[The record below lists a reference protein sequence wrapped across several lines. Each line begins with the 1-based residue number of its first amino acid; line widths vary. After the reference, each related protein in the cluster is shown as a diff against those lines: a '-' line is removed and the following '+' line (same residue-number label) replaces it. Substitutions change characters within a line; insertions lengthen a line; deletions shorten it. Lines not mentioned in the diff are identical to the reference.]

1 MKPVYLELCG
11 FGPYEEKTAIP
22 FERLSR
28 HGIFLISGDT
38 GAGKT
43 TIFDGICYALFGE
56 ASGAY
61 RSGDSLR
68 SDFMPEEGETYVY
81 LEFFLK
87 EKRYALRRSPQYR
100 RGKKRGKEGYTLE
113 RAQACLWEPEKEPVT
128 GFGAVTRRI
137 EELLGLSLRQFKQI
151 FMIAQGEFQQ
161 VLLADSA
168 SRGEIFRKVFDTEQ
182 YQKLQEGLK
191 EYYLSVK
198 REYDSCKEQ
207 TEGILSQLSFPR
219 GDILSEEQSRCM
231 ENIFRL
237 PEFLRALSLWEKAQK
252 EQYEKKEVW
261 IAGLEKEELERKVQI
276 SRWEDKKEKVK
287 KAEDA
292 SKRAEEEYQKAL
304 LRKEREG
311 ERLELCLE
319 KTGQKESLDR
329 EIFLIEKQ
337 LPQYEQWEIQ
347 KREQEVLSER
357 LRQEEEKMERLSAL
371 EECAERLEE
380 GKTRVEEYEEW
391 EKGFRRFLD
400 GEEKAGKQGKLWR
413 KALLQKEREEE
424 EYRKLEQAYFNGQAG
439 VLAGRLEEGKPCP
452 VCGSLVHPSPAP
464 KEENVPAEEQVQEKK
479 RQLELLDK
487 KAGKEQE
494 QFLIEKAAYEEA
506 KNNLTRLIS
515 RYPQLSEVSP
525 KEGERLFSEKRKEQE
540 QKLLIW
546 EEKLKQAEGEER
558 EILFSKRGKEIMGE
572 RRLQIEQYRLSVKK
586 QEGILAEKR
595 KGLIYGTLKEAKEA
609 LEKKKEKKAV
619 LEKEEQISRAQY
631 QLQEQEVLRREI
643 SLKEKKAALEKER
656 EELKQIVEA
665 TGERKAG
672 EKQETLEREKE
683 EQKKWFHIL
692 KLNGQLKGQLAL
704 LQQKMEALEE
714 QCQRAKLLSN
724 TASGELSGRQKIP
737 FEQYVQSFYLDQVLL
752 EANKR
757 LFSMTLGRYELVRQ
771 KEASDK
777 KTKAGLEVD
786 VMDYY
791 SGKER
796 SVKTLSGGECF
807 KAALC
812 MALGFSDVVQSYAGG
827 IQADALFIDEGFGS
841 LDSAS
846 LEQALSVLQNL
857 SDGRKM
863 VGIISHVPE
872 LKERIESRLEVCR
885 ERGQS
890 HVLLVDG
897 SR

>member
-1 MKPVYLELCG
+1 M
-11 FGPYEEKTAIP
+11 
-22 FERLSR
+22 
-28 HGIFLISGDT
+28 
-38 GAGKT
+38 
-43 TIFDGICYALFGE
+43 
-56 ASGAY
+56 
-61 RSGDSLR
+61 
-68 SDFMPEEGETYVY
+68 
-81 LEFFLK
+81 
-87 EKRYALRRSPQYR
+87 
-100 RGKKRGKEGYTLE
+100 
-113 RAQACLWEPEKEPVT
+113 
-128 GFGAVTRRI
+128 
-137 EELLGLSLRQFKQI
+137 
-151 FMIAQGEFQQ
+151 
-161 VLLADSA
+161 
-168 SRGEIFRKVFDTEQ
+168 
-182 YQKLQEGLK
+182 
-191 EYYLSVK
+191 
-198 REYDSCKEQ
+198 
-207 TEGILSQLSFPR
+207 
-219 GDILSEEQSRCM
+219 
-231 ENIFRL
+231 
-237 PEFLRALSLWEKAQK
+237 
-252 EQYEKKEVW
+252 
-261 IAGLEKEELERKVQI
+261 
-276 SRWEDKKEKVK
+276 
-287 KAEDA
+287 
-292 SKRAEEEYQKAL
+292 
-304 LRKEREG
+304 
-311 ERLELCLE
+311 
-319 KTGQKESLDR
+319 
-329 EIFLIEKQ
+329 
-337 LPQYEQWEIQ
+337 
-347 KREQEVLSER
+347 
-357 LRQEEEKMERLSAL
+357 
-371 EECAERLEE
+371 
-380 GKTRVEEYEEW
+380 
-391 EKGFRRFLD
+391 
-400 GEEKAGKQGKLWR
+400 
-413 KALLQKEREEE
+413 
-424 EYRKLEQAYFNGQAG
+424 
-439 VLAGRLEEGKPCP
+439 
-452 VCGSLVHPSPAP
+452 
-464 KEENVPAEEQVQEKK
+464 
-479 RQLELLDK
+479 DK

-619 LEKEEQISRAQY
+619 LEKEEQMSRAQY

-672 EKQETLEREKE
+672 EKQETLERAKE